1 MEKVSLFEISLHR
14 VHIKEWKD
22 KKDYILSLIP
32 FDNKEAIDENISFAD
47 YWIDNDIPE
56 YGNSFHEIIRPYIDE
71 FHKVALYKFQRLTKM
86 WCHRYK
92 VGDYFQPHTHGPVG
106 YSAVFYAEYNS
117 DHHKSTR
124 FFSPFMAEYGD
135 FENKSLDINEGD
147 LIIFPS
153 NLSHMAPP
161 NYSNIDRTIISFNLN

>member
-1 MEKVSLFEISLHR
+1 MEKVSLFEISLYR
-14 VHIKEWKD
+14 VYIKEWKD

-47 YWIDNDIPE
+47 YWIGNDIPE
-56 YGNSFHEIIRPYIDE
+56 YGNAVNEIIKPYIDD
-71 FHKVALYKFQRLTKM
+71 FYKVAPYKFQRLTKM
-86 WCHRYK
+86 WCHRYNM
-92 VGDYFQPHTHGPVG
+92 GDYFQPHTHGPIG
-106 YSAVFYAEYNS
+106 YSAILYAEY
-117 DHHKSTR
+117 DDKKHKSTR
-124 FFSPFMAEYGD
+124 FFSPFMAEYGECD
-135 FENKSLDINEGD
+135 NKSLNIKEGD